1 MRNDIFL
8 KEMGRRIREI
18 RKPKKISLR
27 QLSALIDI
35 DRVTLMRIENG
46 RNSSRI
52 LTLKSIADAL
62 DVDIKDF
69 I

>member
-18 RKPKKISLR
+18 RKPKKFSLR

-62 DVDIKDF
+62 TVDVKDF

>member
-62 DVDIKDF
+62 NVDVKDF